1 MTITLFSGS
10 FTTRGDVL
18 HLVSLADY
26 SGTTCF
32 GWLSLKTMMMVLAA
46 CNDEDHRWVLR
57 SVKDGVRVVVWGW
70 LVVHVYVH
78 VGWGGRRGLG

>member
-1 MTITLFSGS
+1 MMT
-10 FTTRGDVL
+10 
-18 HLVSLADY
+18 
-26 SGTTCF
+26 
-32 GWLSLKTMMMVLAA
+32 VLAA

-78 VGWGGRRGLG
+78 VGSGGRRGLG